1 MTKDS
6 IAARLIILA
15 REEKGKLPTEL
26 NFEEQI
32 DVVYE
37 LVKKLNIA
45 DFSGM
50 FPALN
55 TVKQEIDRYNE
66 KTMQG
71 SKGHFQ
77 NGINWA
83 FNHIAKQIKK

>member
-1 MTKDS
+1 MKRELLKIAKDLDKEK
-6 IAARLIILA
+6 ITETEAR
-15 REEKGKLPTEL
+15 KLLFGLL
-26 NFEEQI
+26 N
-32 DVVYE
+32 V
-37 LVKKLNIA
+37 
-45 DFSGM
+45 SGM

-55 TVKQEIDRYNE
+55 TVRQEIDKYNE

-71 SKGHFQ
+71 NKGHFQ